1 LVRTHFAQ
9 ITPAHLL
16 AIEADIKAP
25 LVFSNANS
33 YDDHVAKITH
43 LNNGLVAAGRTRSQ
57 VDQTSDFRASI
68 MTSAYAS
75 IFAPFFSVYDV
86 AYRTVAT
93 QNFTAMHQAAGAAI
107 PQLLT
112 TLHAAST
119 LSQFGA
125 NGALSNLNPNPIK
138 GLNLNRRPM
147 TTTGSPAYCWTHGTT
162 FHSSTACRNKAT
174 GHQDKA
180 TATNKM
186 GGKN

>member
-1 LVRTHFAQ
+1 M
-9 ITPAHLL
+9 
-16 AIEADIKAP
+16 
-25 LVFSNANS
+25 
-33 YDDHVAKITH
+33 
-43 LNNGLVAAGRTRSQ
+43 TRSQ

-119 LSQFGA
+119 MTQFGA
-125 NGALSNLNPNPIK
+125 NGALSNAIPNPNK
-138 GLNLNRRPM
+138 GLNRNRRPVS
-147 TTTGSPAYCWTHGTT
+147 TNGTHAYCGPTAPP
-162 FHSSTACRNKAT
+162 STAQPPVGTKPRAT
-174 GHQDKA
+174 KTRRPQPTKWAARTRIKGSLQ
-180 TATNKM
+180 N
-186 GGKN
+186 